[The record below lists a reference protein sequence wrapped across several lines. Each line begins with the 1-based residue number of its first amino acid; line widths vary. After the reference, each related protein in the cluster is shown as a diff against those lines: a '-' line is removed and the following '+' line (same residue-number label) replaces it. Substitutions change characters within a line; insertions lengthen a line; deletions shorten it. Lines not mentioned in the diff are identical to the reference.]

1 MLQIVTIDKI
11 NSCSTIKK
19 LILDVLKETGFS
31 FTPKHDKDLDN
42 LKKYYYGKGKVL
54 FVLLKEHDIIGT
66 IAIEKQDNNIA
77 RLKRFYLKKE
87 YRGKGLGNLLYKKA
101 EDYAKSKK
109 ISKFILNTT
118 VKNKQ
123 AILFFQKHGFLLK
136 KQKKISLFYE
146 KLL

>member
-1 MLQIVTIDKI
+1 M
-11 NSCSTIKK
+11 
-19 LILDVLKETGFS
+19 
-31 FTPKHDKDLDN
+31 
-42 LKKYYYGKGKVL
+42 
-54 FVLLKEHDIIGT
+54 LLKEHDIIGT

-118 VKNKQ
+118 VKNKH